1 MLLQEI
7 QSLEN
12 KLIYS
17 DNCGSYSAIFTEMMY
32 KTSEWI
38 DKEPLGKIVHISP
51 YKTELDK
58 TIDMVAY
65 YIECGSITDDA
76 FSLAGVSRNTVKP
89 KMTKTHCDILEAA
102 RKIRIVN
109 KNKNKSKN
117 K

>member
-38 DKEPLGKIVHISP
+38 DKDYQHKKVHISP
-51 YKTELDK
+51 FKVELDK
-58 TIDMVAY
+58 QVDMVAY
-65 YIECGSITDDA
+65 YIECGSNTDTA
-76 FSLAGVSRNTVKP
+76 ISLIGKNNSDFRKQLTD
-89 KMTKTHCDILEAA
+89 THHNILLAA
-102 RKIRIVN
+102 RKKRKHN
-109 KNKNKSKN
+109 RNY
-117 K
+117 